1 MVSDR
6 ILVIFALSGER
17 TVRLRTGTPP
27 PARVLRSERL
37 PGVSESPILW
47 AVAHQITWEPRG
59 VVKRFHGVLTGEE
72 FAASVEEITADPR
85 FDELLF
91 TINDFTG
98 VEAFAIDAA
107 NLDRIAAARYG
118 SMVTNRRIRALVV
131 ATDPR
136 MVELVNGLRG
146 GLLANSN
153 LSDCFSSVTEAR
165 AWLQAQ
171 PPLSSIGQ

>member
-6 ILVIFALSGER
+6 ILVIFALSGNH
-17 TVRLRTGTPP
+17 TVRLRTRLPP
-27 PARVLRSERL
+27 PTLVLGRAWL
-37 PGVSESPILW
+37 GGACESPILW
-47 AVAHQITWEPRG
+47 VVAHQITWEARG

-146 GLLANSN
+146 GLLADSH
-153 LSDCFSSVTEAR
+153 LSQCFSSVTEAR

-171 PPLSSIGQ
+171 LPLSSIGQ

>member
-1 MVSDR
+1 MSDR
-6 ILVIFALSGER
+6 ILVIFALSGDCP
-17 TVRLRTGTPP
+17 VRLRTGLPS
-27 PARVLRSERL
+27 PARAWSKPKLF
-37 PGVSESPILW
+37 GFCESPIIGP
-47 AVAHQITWEPRG
+47 VAHQITWEAWG

-85 FDELLF
+85 FDDLHF

-118 SMVTNRRIRALVV
+118 SMMTNRRIRALVV

-153 LSDCFSSVTEAR
+153 LSHCFSSVTEAR